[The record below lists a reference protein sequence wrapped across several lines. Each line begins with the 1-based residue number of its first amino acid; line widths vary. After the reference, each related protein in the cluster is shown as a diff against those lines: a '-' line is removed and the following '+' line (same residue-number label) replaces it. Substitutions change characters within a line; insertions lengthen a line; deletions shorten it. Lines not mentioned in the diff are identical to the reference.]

1 MALIECP
8 ECHKEVSDKA
18 DACPHCGN
26 PIAATKNEKP
36 KDKSRRGC
44 LVFILLLIGVAVL
57 LSIIG
62 GHEKTGEHEEIGEK
76 GEKPTSASNA
86 PETPE
91 ERKTE
96 QATKPV
102 PEPSADVVRCYLA
115 YFDAFGLFLEGWGVC
130 KTIPNGPQYNHKYDR
145 WFKPRSGFV
154 FEAGDIHL
162 STNQIIRFCH
172 ATGMGDF
179 SASEI
184 DAAGEWSAGP
194 REETQGST
202 FADEVFKDLK
212 AYQDQYINQFIS
224 RSTFVDYAVVE

>member
-102 PEPSADVVRCYLA
+102 PEPSTDVVRCYLA
-115 YFDAFGLFLEGWGVC
+115 YFDAFGLFLEGWGSV
-130 KTIPNGPQYNHKYDR
+130 KLYQMDRSITINMTAGLNRGVVSYLKRGIFIYPLIRLYDFATQPE
-145 WFKPRSGFV
+145 WVIFLHQKLMPLGSGLLVHGKKPRV
-154 FEAGDIHL
+154 QL
-162 STNQIIRFCH
+162 LQ
-172 ATGMGDF
+172 MKF
-179 SASEI
+179 SKI
-184 DAAGEWSAGP
+184 
-194 REETQGST
+194 
-202 FADEVFKDLK
+202 
-212 AYQDQYINQFIS
+212 
-224 RSTFVDYAVVE
+224 